1 MWLVTGGAGYIGS
14 HVLLKMKEAGFAL
27 VTLDNLSSGLVKR
40 IPSGVNL
47 VEGDICDSDLVSRV
61 LKENHIEGIINLAA
75 LKSVEESKRI
85 PDEYERINHL
95 GTKILV
101 DCAIKAE
108 VKIFI
113 QSSTAAVYGNSESGF
128 VSETSEL
135 NPISPYGQ
143 SKVLAENEVTR
154 FIKEEGRRGTSLRY
168 FNVAGALKAG
178 RGWLAERHDPETHL
192 IPNVLRSTVDNPVK
206 IFGTD
211 WPTADGTCI
220 RDYVHVVDLIEAHL
234 KALNSLGNPGHEIYN
249 LGSGSGYSVRE
260 VVAAASAAIGHQIPF
275 VDSPRRAGD
284 PAVLIADISK
294 AKSRLDW
301 QPSRDLNA
309 MVSDTLKSMG

>member
-14 HVLLKMKEAGFAL
+14 HVLFKMKEAGFAL
-27 VTLDNLSSGLVKR
+27 ATLDNLSSGLVKR

-47 VEGDICDSDLVSRV
+47 IEGDICDSDLVSRV
-61 LKENHIEGIINLAA
+61 LTENHIEGIINLAA

-101 DCAIKAE
+101 DCAILAG

-143 SKVLAENEVTR
+143 SKVLAEKEVAR
-154 FIKEEGRRGTSLRY
+154 FVQEGGRRGTSLRY
-168 FNVAGALKAG
+168 FNVLGSESPLLKDNSKANVVPMVLEALAKG
-178 RGWLAERHDPETHL
+178 TPPE
-192 IPNVLRSTVDNPVK
+192 
-206 IFGTD
+206 IFGDDYLTK
-211 WPTADGTCI
+211 DGTCI
-220 RDYVHVVDLIEAHL
+220 RDYIHVSDIARAHVL
-234 KALNSLGNPGHEIYN
+234 AAIKLQGGTLPPAINIGTGH
-249 LGSGSGYSVRE
+249 GYSVRE
-260 VVAAASAAIGHQIPF
+260 VMSEILVQSNSNTEP
-275 VDSPRRAGD
+275 VVVSRREGD
-284 PAVLIADISK
+284 PAVLVARVDLALEAMGFTADRSLGEMIST
-294 AKSRLDW
+294 S
-301 QPSRDLNA
+301 
-309 MVSDTLKSMG
+309 V

>member
-47 VEGDICDSDLVSRV
+47 VEGDICDPDLVSRV
-61 LKENHIEGIINLAA
+61 LKENQIEGIINLAA

-101 DCAIKAE
+101 DCARLAG

-128 VSETSEL
+128 VSEDSEL

-143 SKVLAENEVTR
+143 SKVLAEKEVAR
-154 FIKEEGRRGTSLRY
+154 FVQEGGRRGTSLRY
-168 FNVAGALKAG
+168 FNVLGSDSPVLKDNSKANVVPMVLEALAKG
-178 RGWLAERHDPETHL
+178 SPPE
-192 IPNVLRSTVDNPVK
+192 
-206 IFGTD
+206 IFGDDYLTK
-211 WPTADGTCI
+211 DGTCI
-220 RDYVHVVDLIEAHL
+220 RDYIHVSDIARAHVL
-234 KALNSLGNPGHEIYN
+234 AAIKLQRGTLPPAINIGTGH
-249 LGSGSGYSVRE
+249 GYSVRE
-260 VVAAASAAIGHQIPF
+260 VMSEILVQSNSEVEP
-275 VDSPRRAGD
+275 VVVSRREGD
-284 PAVLIADISK
+284 PAVLIARVDLALEAMGFTADCSLGEMIS
-294 AKSRLDW
+294 S
-301 QPSRDLNA
+301 S
-309 MVSDTLKSMG
+309 V

>member
-47 VEGDICDSDLVSRV
+47 IEGDICDPDLVSRV
-61 LKENHIEGIINLAA
+61 LNENHIEGIINLAA

-101 DCAIKAE
+101 DCAILAG

-143 SKVLAENEVTR
+143 SKVLAEKEVAR
-154 FIKEEGRRGTSLRY
+154 FVQEGGRRGTSLRY
-168 FNVAGALKAG
+168 FNVLGSESPLLKDNSKANVVPMVLEALAKGAP
-178 RGWLAERHDPETHL
+178 PE
-192 IPNVLRSTVDNPVK
+192 
-206 IFGTD
+206 IFGD
-211 WPTADGTCI
+211 DYPTKDGTCI
-220 RDYVHVVDLIEAHL
+220 RDYIHVSDIARAHVL
-234 KALNSLGNPGHEIYN
+234 AAIKLQTGTLPLAINIGTGH
-249 LGSGSGYSVRE
+249 GYSVRE
-260 VVAAASAAIGHQIPF
+260 VMSEILVQSNSKVQP
-275 VDSPRRAGD
+275 VVVSRREGD
-284 PAVLIADISK
+284 PAVLTSDIS
-294 AKSRLDW
+294 LI
-301 QPSRDLNA
+301 RDLLEFRA
-309 MVSDTLKSMG
+309 EMSLFEMIRSSI

>member
-14 HVLLKMKEAGFAL
+14 HVLFKMKEAGFAL
-27 VTLDNLSSGLVKR
+27 ATLDNLSSGLVKR

-47 VEGDICDSDLVSRV
+47 IEGDICDSDLVDRV
-61 LKENHIEGIINLAA
+61 LTENHIEGIINLAA

-101 DCAIKAE
+101 DCAILAG

-143 SKVLAENEVTR
+143 SKVLAEKEVAR
-154 FIKEEGRRGTSLRY
+154 FVQEGGRRGTSLRY
-168 FNVAGALKAG
+168 FNVLGSESPLLKDNSKANVVPMVLEALAKG
-178 RGWLAERHDPETHL
+178 TPPE
-192 IPNVLRSTVDNPVK
+192 
-206 IFGTD
+206 IFGDDYLTK
-211 WPTADGTCI
+211 DGTCI
-220 RDYVHVVDLIEAHL
+220 RDYIHVSDIARAHVL
-234 KALNSLGNPGHEIYN
+234 AAIKLQMGTLPPAINIGTGH
-249 LGSGSGYSVRE
+249 GYSVRE
-260 VVAAASAAIGHQIPF
+260 IMSEILVQTNSKAGPVV
-275 VDSPRRAGD
+275 VRRREGD
-284 PAVLIADISK
+284 PAVLVARVDLALEAMGFTADRSLGEMIST
-294 AKSRLDW
+294 S
-301 QPSRDLNA
+301 
-309 MVSDTLKSMG
+309 V

>member
-101 DCAIKAE
+101 DCAMLAG

-143 SKVLAENEVTR
+143 SKVFAEKEVER
-154 FIKEEGRRGTSLRY
+154 FVQGDGRRGTSLRC
-168 FNVAGALKAG
+168 FNVLGSDSPVLKDNSKANVVPMVLEAIAKG
-178 RGWLAERHDPETHL
+178 TPPE
-192 IPNVLRSTVDNPVK
+192 
-206 IFGTD
+206 IFGD
-211 WPTADGTCI
+211 DYPTKDGTCI
-220 RDYVHVVDLIEAHL
+220 RDYIHVSDIAHAHVL
-234 KALNSLGNPGHEIYN
+234 AAIKLQTGTLPPAINIGTGH
-249 LGSGSGYSVRE
+249 GYSVRE
-260 VVAAASAAIGHQIPF
+260 VMGEILVQSNSRVEPIVI
-275 VDSPRRAGD
+275 SRRDGD
-284 PAVLIADISK
+284 PAVLVSK
-294 AKSRLDW
+294 VELSQKVLDFTAH
-301 QPSRDLNA
+301 LG
-309 MVSDTLKSMG
+309 LKKMITSSL

>member
-14 HVLLKMKEAGFAL
+14 HVLLKMKEAGFAFL
-27 VTLDNLSSGLVKR
+27 TLDNLSSGLVKR

-47 VEGDICDSDLVSRV
+47 IEGDICDSDLVSRV
-61 LKENHIEGIINLAA
+61 LNENQIEGIINLAA

-101 DCAIKAE
+101 DCAILAG

-143 SKVLAENEVTR
+143 SKVLAEKEVAR
-154 FIKEEGRRGTSLRY
+154 FVQEGGGRGTSLRY
-168 FNVAGALKAG
+168 FNVLGSESPLLKDNSKANVVPMVLEALAKGAP
-178 RGWLAERHDPETHL
+178 PE
-192 IPNVLRSTVDNPVK
+192 
-206 IFGTD
+206 IFGD
-211 WPTADGTCI
+211 DYPTKDGTCI
-220 RDYVHVVDLIEAHL
+220 RDYIHVSDIARAHVL
-234 KALNSLGNPGHEIYN
+234 AAIKLQTGTLPLAINIGTGH
-249 LGSGSGYSVRE
+249 GYSVRE
-260 VVAAASAAIGHQIPF
+260 VMSEILIQSNSKVEPVVVG
-275 VDSPRRAGD
+275 RREGD
-284 PAVLIADISK
+284 PAVLIARVDLALEAMGFTADCSLGEMIS
-294 AKSRLDW
+294 S
-301 QPSRDLNA
+301 S
-309 MVSDTLKSMG
+309 V